1 MTGGTLLRR
10 VAAALEASGVPFM
23 VTGSVAAA
31 YHGAPRA
38 TFDIDLVIEATE
50 DQLHRVVAELT
61 ASGLYASDTAALE
74 ASQLEGM
81 FNVVDPASSWKVD
94 LIIRKSRP
102 FSRAEFER
110 RLPFTFE
117 STALAV
123 ASLEDVILAKLEWA
137 QHGGSA
143 RQLED
148 VASLLA
154 LRSADLDRGYLEHWV
169 RGLGVGAEWKA
180 AKRLVTR
187 MPPET
192 PGAA

>member
-1 MTGGTLLRR
+1 
-10 VAAALEASGVPFM
+10 M

-38 TFDIDLVIEATE
+38 TFDIDLVIDATE
-50 DQLHRVVAELT
+50 DQLHRVVAALT
-61 ASGLYASDTAALE
+61 AAGLYASDAAALE
-74 ASQLEGM
+74 ASRLEGM

-94 LIIRKSRP
+94 LIVRKSRP
-102 FSRAEFER
+102 FSRVEFGR
-110 RLPFTFE
+110 RLPFVFE

-137 QHGGSA
+137 RRGGSA

-154 LRSADLDRGYLEHWV
+154 LRSADVDRGYLEHWV
-169 RGLGVGAEWKA
+169 RALGVAAEWQA
-180 AKRLVTR
+180 AERLVTQ

-192 PGAA
+192 SGAG